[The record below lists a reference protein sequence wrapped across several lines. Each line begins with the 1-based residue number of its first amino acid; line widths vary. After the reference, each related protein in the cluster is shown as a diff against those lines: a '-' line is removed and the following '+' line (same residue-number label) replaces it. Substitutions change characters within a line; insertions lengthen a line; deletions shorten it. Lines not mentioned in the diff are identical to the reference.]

1 MKVFNIEKK
10 KRTEFRQIY
19 IKQKNFFYSHLFDTI
34 IILKIKTQIK
44 KILYIK
50 NILK

>member
-19 IKQKNFFYSHLFDTI
+19 IKQKNFFYSPLFDTI